1 MGVDPNHLLIGMI
14 LQEDA
19 GSSPPGWGY
28 TFFWFGNPN
37 PIVANEGLAWDSQNP
52 PKKKSSSQLGGDEPS
67 FLGFGG
73 RSKVWG
79 FCTKGPFCWGKFH
92 PRPSNQPVGHHGTR
106 VVIVREITTQN
117 AQRFDQVSQV
127 FFGNLPSKRILGW
140 FSGILFRKSKHLIS
154 GGGHDLFWKILVR
167 YFWAWSCF

>member
-1 MGVDPNHLLIGMI
+1 MRIYIFV
-14 LQEDA
+14 
-19 GSSPPGWGY
+19 
-28 TFFWFGNPN
+28 
-37 PIVANEGLAWDSQNP
+37 GLGIPTPSWQMKVRLGIPKTP

-67 FLGFGG
+67 ILGLGG